1 MLVLHSQG
9 QPAHCQLFPFETQTE
24 AVENRLVMRDYRDTG
39 LNPPPSLPSPSPTT
53 LLPPP
58 TPLLSPPPLPLP
70 PSHYLQKLVLTSS
83 ASVVYSGADIKD
95 GTEDLPYAH
104 KPIDYY
110 TETKILQEK
119 ASLTTCVF
127 CCVGCYE
134 PLLHMIVCI

>member
-1 MLVLHSQG
+1 MWILGSIPH
-9 QPAHCQLFPFETQTE
+9 PLFLLPLLPLSSLPPPLFFP
-24 AVENRLVMRDYRDTG
+24 L
-39 LNPPPSLPSPSPTT
+39 PPPS
-53 LLPPP
+53 
-58 TPLLSPPPLPLP
+58 P

-83 ASVVYSGADIKD
+83 ASVVYSGTDIKD